1 MISYNIIPKPNYY
14 KHGDSTYSVSPK
26 TKIVAHESFVKAAGY
41 ISSYLKTESNA
52 NYGIIKFQKTE
63 ALKKEAY
70 ELKITNDGVFINAS
84 DLAGAL
90 YGAVTFRTIL
100 MQSKKENGKAVL
112 HTLII
117 KDSPENSYR
126 GLMLDCCRHFFDV
139 ETVKSVLDYMFF
151 LKLNKFHWH
160 LSEDQGFRIES
171 KVFPALNE
179 IGSKRQSR
187 HLTNKSLGFES
198 DGETYQYYYT
208 QDEIREIVAYAA
220 DRCIEVIPEIDVPG
234 HTMSILA
241 AMPELSCDGEKR
253 EVIDVAGIS
262 DAILC
267 AGNEKTFDFLD
278 KLLEEV
284 CSLFPSPVFHIG
296 GDEAFRGFKI
306 WEKCD
311 RCQKKKTELGLR
323 DEKEL
328 QVWFMNRVCEILKK
342 YGKTP
347 VAWDDCMSD
356 SLDSSIK
363 GQLWR
368 QNAVS
373 VIKKQS
379 LKRDI
384 IVSPTRYFYFDWK
397 YSMIP
402 LKKVYRFN
410 KYKLGFIKP
419 EQRAI
424 GLECE
429 LWTEWIDGR
438 EALEFS
444 AYPRVN
450 AFAEVAW
457 TEFKNRNYKDFY
469 KRLDWYKT
477 YMNKKG
483 INYSRVESGF
493 GFSRAFIYHLGSE
506 GKEYKKSMELK
517 NKER

>member
-1 MISYNIIPKPNYY
+1 MVTYNIIPKPNYY
-14 KHGDSTYSVSPK
+14 LHGNSKYSVSSN
-26 TKIVAHESFVKAAGY
+26 TKVLCHESFKAAAD
-41 ISSYLKTESNA
+41 ILTSYLKTSQDA
-52 NYGIIKFQKTE
+52 NEGSIKI
-63 ALKKEAY
+63 ALVDGLLSEEY
-70 ELKITNDGVFINAS
+70 ELKITNNGIIINAS
-84 DLAGAL
+84 TFAGAL
-90 YGAVTFRTIL
+90 YGCVTLKTIL
-100 MQSKKENGKAVL
+100 MQATKQDGKAIL
-112 HTLII
+112 ETLVI

-139 ETVKSVLDYMFF
+139 ETVKSVLDYMLF

-171 KVFPALNE
+171 KVFPILNE
-179 IGSKRQSR
+179 IGSKRNSR
-187 HLTNKSLGFES
+187 HLTNKALGFES
-198 DGETYQYYYT
+198 DGETYHCYYT
-208 QDEIREIVAYAA
+208 QDEIKEIVAYAA
-220 DRCIEVIPEIDVPG
+220 ERCIEVIPEIDVPG

-241 AMPELSCDGEKR
+241 AMPELSCDGRKR
-253 EVIDVAGIS
+253 EVIDVAGVS

-267 AGNEKTFDFLD
+267 AGNENTFDFLD
-278 KLLEEV
+278 RLFEEV

-296 GDEAFRGFKI
+296 GDEAFKGYKI

-311 RCQKKKTELGLR
+311 KCQKKKTELGLN

-328 QVWFMNRVCEILKK
+328 QVWFMNRVSEILKK

-384 IVSPTRYFYFDWK
+384 IVSPTMYFYFDWK
-397 YSMIP
+397 YSITP
-402 LKKVYRFN
+402 LKKVYKFN
-410 KYKLGFIKP
+410 KYKLGFTKP

-438 EALEFS
+438 DALEFS

-469 KRLDWYKT
+469 KRLEWYKT

-493 GFSRAFIYHLGSE
+493 GLSRAFIYHLGSE

-517 NKER
+517 NKE